1 MTSRFLLALALLV
14 ALPVWSQVN
23 DNAAPAANDNPA
35 NEDARMLIPPP
46 VTGEAYATAPEA
58 EVRSN
63 YLRAGVVFN
72 TEYTDNVLA
81 GITAKPVSDIDYS
94 VWPTITFDETTT
106 RLHSILTYAPG
117 FTVYQRTSGRNE
129 ADQNAGV
136 DIQYRLSPHLTASVR
151 DSFQKASSVFSQP
164 DSFSAAP
171 VYGTAQAPTAAVIPP
186 VADRLTNNANAE
198 LSYQFSRT
206 GMIGGSGTF
215 TNLHFPDPTEVP
227 GLYDSSSSGASAFYS
242 HRLSKKHYIGAQYQ
256 YSRILAFPAG
266 PQFETLTHTIFGF
279 YTIYFTPT
287 FSLSLSAG
295 PQYYQTTQSSLLNS
309 HSWEPASTAS
319 LGWQGQ
325 HATFAA
331 SYSRTVTGGGG
342 LLGAFESNAAN
353 ASARWQLTRTWNIG
367 AAVSYSIFKNLV
379 SVPVA
384 ESTQGGHSTSGNV
397 SVRHP
402 IGQYFEA
409 ELGYTRLHQ
418 SYGGI
423 PLIAVAPDTNLE
435 SISISYHFN
444 RPLGR

>member
-186 VADRLTNNANAE
+186 VANRLTNNANAE
-198 LSYQFSRT
+198 LTYQFSRT

-227 GLYDSSSSGASAFYS
+227 GLYDSSSRGGSAFYN

-256 YSRILAFPAG
+256 YFQTLAFPTG
-266 PQFETLTHTIFGF
+266 PEFETQTHTLFVF
-279 YTIYFTPT
+279 YTVYLKPT
-287 FSLSLSAG
+287 LSLSFSGG
-295 PQYYQTTQSSLLNS
+295 PQYYQALQGALINS
-309 HSWEPASTAS
+309 HSWSPASTAS
-319 LGWQGQ
+319 LGWQGL
-325 HATFAA
+325 HTTFAA
-331 SYSRTVTGGGG
+331 NYSRTVTGAGG
-342 LLGAFESNAAN
+342 LLGAFESNTASV
-353 ASARWQLTRTWNIG
+353 SARWQMTRTWNIG
-367 AAVSYSIFKNLV
+367 TAGNYAIYKDVL
-379 SVPVA
+379 PVIS
-384 ESTQGGHSTSGNV
+384 STSSEGGHSIFGTV
-397 SVRHP
+397 SLRHP
-402 IGQYFEA
+402 IGQYFDA
-409 ELGYTRLHQ
+409 ELRYTRLHQ
-418 SYGGI
+418 SYSGI
-423 PLIAVAPDTNLE
+423 PLIATAPDTNIE

-444 RPLGR
+444 RALGR